1 MINIEFAF
9 NLILGLAVL
18 IIVFALF
25 LLRAIKYELSR
36 DFDIFFA
43 SLALGYSI
51 ILILNGWRLDPILV
65 FSQLLVILLFI
76 GVIWENF
83 RLRGLIFL
91 LENKKIKN
99 ESGNIEN
106 SLNLEESLR
115 LGDSLNL
122 NTFSIL
128 KNNFIEY
135 FFGNTK

>member
-43 SLALGYSI
+43 SLGLGYSI

-65 FSQLLVILLFI
+65 FSQLLIILIFI

-99 ESGNIEN
+99 QSADIDDF
-106 SLNLEESLR
+106 LNLEESLK

>member
-43 SLALGYSI
+43 SLALGYSS

-65 FSQLLVILLFI
+65 FSQFLLVLVFI
-76 GVIWENF
+76 CVIWENF

-91 LENKKIKN
+91 LENKETPDEYLN
-99 ESGNIEN
+99 QDE
-106 SLNLEESLR
+106 SLNFEQPLNIDTSVN
-115 LGDSLNL
+115 LNL
-122 NTFSIL
+122 FSIL
-128 KNNFIEY
+128 KSNFIKY
-135 FFGNTK
+135 FFENAK